1 MNNNKDTQ
9 VEGVV
14 MVGYSLG
21 GLMLRYAIGVLG
33 KSGFFDNIKPL
44 VCRMEKGDDI
54 QYAYL
59 ICD

>member
-1 MNNNKDTQ
+1 MDELNSAKDTQ
-9 VEGVV
+9 VDGVI

-44 VCRMEKGDDI
+44 VS
-54 QYAYL
+54 
-59 ICD
+59 